1 MTRPDPRFIDAS
13 SRFSAGHCL
22 AVIRRHK
29 DGVTRSE
36 LCELVGVRRSDV
48 SDRVRDLVEH
58 GYITVHARRPST
70 GGRPPDVLRLNSD
83 RGVVLGATLG
93 STNIRVVGID
103 MAGVVLAEESH
114 EVKLTTPVAT
124 RLKVVHSLLRNTL
137 EQAGTGTRE
146 LMAIGIA
153 APGSVVPDASAGRW
167 PLVEVC
173 RQAHDYFAARY
184 DAPIVVEHDACAAAF
199 AESRHPRRKVAD
211 LLFLDVSAS
220 IQSAL
225 VRGGRIH
232 RGTNRLGINLEHVMV
247 AADTDVACACGNV
260 GCVGAVAGGATLV
273 ERASRAGRPVK
284 TVRDLA
290 RLAAAGN
297 RAVNGLLDD
306 AGRTIG
312 GVVANAVRLLSPQV
326 VVLGGELALSS
337 PSLIAGVRD
346 VVHDQVSPHVRV
358 AGAALGPRADVF
370 GAALLALESALAPA
384 AVNLRLAAGS
394 ALTGATRRAG

>member
-1 MTRPDPRFIDAS
+1 M
-13 SRFSAGHCL
+13 
-22 AVIRRHK
+22 IRRQK

-36 LCELVGVRRSDV
+36 LCELAGVSRSDV

-103 MAGVVLAEESH
+103 MAGVVLAEKTH
-114 EVKLTTPVAT
+114 EVELTMPVAS
-124 RLKVVHSLLRNTL
+124 RLEVVLSLLRSTL
-137 EQAGTGTRE
+137 KQTGARE
-146 LMAIGIA
+146 LVAIGIA

-167 PLVEVC
+167 PRVEVC
-173 RQAHDYFAARY
+173 RQSYDYFAARY
-184 DAPIVVEHDACAAAF
+184 DVPIVVEHDASAAAF

-211 LLFLDVSAS
+211 LLFLDVDAS

-232 RGTNRLGINLEHVMV
+232 RGSNRLGINLEHVMV

-312 GVVANAVRLLSPQV
+312 GVVANAVRLLSPQA

-337 PSLIAGVRD
+337 PSLVAGVRD
-346 VVHDQVSPHVRV
+346 VVHDQVSAHVRV
-358 AGAALGPRADVF
+358 AAAALGPRAGVF
-370 GAALLALESALAPA
+370 GASLLALESALAPG
-384 AVNLRLAAGS
+384 AVNLRLAAG
-394 ALTGATRRAG
+394 AGVTQATKRAV

>member
-36 LCELVGVRRSDV
+36 LCELAGVRRSDV

-70 GGRPPDVLRLNSD
+70 VGRPPDVLRLNSD

-93 STNIRVVGID
+93 STNIRAVGID
-103 MAGVVLAEESH
+103 MAGVVLAEKTH
-114 EVKLTTPVAT
+114 EVELTMPVAS
-124 RLKVVHSLLRNTL
+124 RLEVVLSLLRSTL
-137 EQAGTGTRE
+137 EQTGARE
-146 LMAIGIA
+146 LVAIGIA

-173 RQAHDYFAARY
+173 RQSYDYFAARY
-184 DAPIVVEHDACAAAF
+184 DVPIVVEHDACAAAF

-211 LLFLDVSAS
+211 LLFLDVDAS

-232 RGTNRLGINLEHVMV
+232 RGSNRLGINLEHVMV

-346 VVHDQVSPHVRV
+346 VVHDQVSAHVRV
-358 AGAALGPRADVF
+358 AGAALGRRADVF
-370 GAALLALESALAPA
+370 GASLLALESALAPG
-384 AVNLRLAAGS
+384 AVNLRLAAG
-394 ALTGATRRAG
+394 AGLTQATKRAV

>member
-13 SRFSAGHCL
+13 SRLSAGHCL
-22 AVIRRHK
+22 AVIRRQK

-36 LCELVGVRRSDV
+36 LCELAGVSRSDV

-70 GGRPPDVLRLNSD
+70 GGRPADVLRLNSD

-93 STNIRVVGID
+93 STNMRTVAID

-114 EVKLTTPVAT
+114 EVKLTTPEAS
-124 RLKVVHSLLRNTL
+124 RLKVMLPLLRSTL
-137 EQAGTGTRE
+137 EQAGTGARE
-146 LMAIGIA
+146 LMAIGVA

-173 RQAHDYFAARY
+173 RQSHDYFAARY
-184 DAPIVVEHDACAAAF
+184 DAPIVVEPDACAAAF

-211 LLFLDVSAS
+211 LLFLDVDAS

-225 VRGGRIH
+225 VRGGQIH

-247 AADTDVACACGNV
+247 ATDTDVACACGNI
-260 GCVGAVAGGATLV
+260 GCVGVVAGGATIV
-273 ERASRAGRPVK
+273 ERASRAGRPVN

-312 GVVANAVRLLSPQV
+312 GVVANAVRLLSPQA

-337 PSLIAGVRD
+337 QSLVAGVRD
-346 VVHDQVSPHVRV
+346 VVHDQVSTQIRV
-358 AGAALGPRADVF
+358 AGAAFGPRAGVF
-370 GAALLALESALAPA
+370 GASLLALESALAPG
-384 AVNLRLAAGS
+384 AVNLRLAAG
-394 ALTGATRRAG
+394 ATVTRATKRAG

>member
-1 MTRPDPRFIDAS
+1 MTRPDPRFIDAA

-22 AVIRRHK
+22 AVIRRQK

-36 LCELVGVRRSDV
+36 LCELAGVSRSDV

-58 GYITVHARRPST
+58 GYITVHTRRPST
-70 GGRPPDVLRLNSD
+70 GGRPADVLRLNRD
-83 RGVVLGATLG
+83 RGVVLGASLG
-93 STNIRVVGID
+93 STSVRVAAID

-114 EVKLTTPVAT
+114 EVKLATPVAS
-124 RLKVVHSLLRNTL
+124 RLKVVHSLLRGTL
-137 EQAGTGTRE
+137 EQPGMGARE

-173 RQAHDYFAARY
+173 RQSHDYFAARY
-184 DAPIVVEHDACAAAF
+184 DAPVVVEHDACAAAF

-211 LLFLDVSAS
+211 LLFLDVDAS

-247 AADTDVACACGNV
+247 PGGTDAACACGNV
-260 GCVGAVAGGATLV
+260 GCVGAVAGSAAIV

-284 TVRDLA
+284 GVRDLA

-297 RAVNGLLDD
+297 LAVNGLLDD

-312 GVVANAVRLLSPQV
+312 GVVANAVRLLSPQA

-337 PSLIAGVRD
+337 PSLVAGVRD
-346 VVHDQVSPHVRV
+346 VVHDQVSPQVRV
-358 AGAALGPRADVF
+358 AGAAFGPRAGVF
-370 GAALLALESALAPA
+370 GASLLALESALAPA
-384 AVNLRLAAGS
+384 TVNLRLAAG
-394 ALTGATRRAG
+394 AGVTRAARRAV